1 MTAQTELARGMAQ
14 QNALSA
20 MRNGL
25 QYGQAGIR
33 LERSAGVTDAFF
45 NGQHIL
51 QIEGRFSRETFGLAL
66 KAHVDKHHVQV
77 MSIIDTDLHSQLEI
91 PEEHS
96 YRKEIDS
103 TSKFGLLITNNRS
116 SWINKVGAS
125 CDDKDQLDVEFRVF
139 MDEPRAL
146 VFMSYGPRWAFQGKG
161 LLEGRS
167 QWVKADNYF
176 DLAIKIKDVYLRG
189 LAAIPAARLAL
200 SADTDK
206 ASATSAA
213 A

>member
-1 MTAQTELARGMAQ
+1 MTTQTELARGMAQ

-20 MRNGL
+20 MRRGL
-25 QYGQAGIR
+25 QYSQAGIK

-66 KAHVDKHHVQV
+66 KAHVDMHHVQV
-77 MSIIDTDLHSQLEI
+77 MSIIDTNLQSVLEL
-91 PEEHS
+91 PVEHS
-96 YRKEIDS
+96 YRNEIGA
-103 TSKFGLLITNNRS
+103 TSKFGLLITNHRS
-116 SWINKVGAS
+116 SWINKVGAG
-125 CDDKDQLDVEFRVF
+125 CDDRDQMDVEFRVF

-167 QWVKADNYF
+167 RWVKADSYF
-176 DLAIKIKDVYLRG
+176 DLTIKIKDVYLQG

-206 ASATSAA
+206 ASATYAA